1 MAKTDSYHVPAFKI
15 VRRLAD
21 GLLLAILLTA
31 MFLTLAPTT
40 IYAQGPEITITPD
53 SGVIGSWVTI
63 KGTGFPSASTIDISI
78 DDVYL
83 VEGIQTDNGT
93 FMVLVEI
100 PDLPPGKKTVTA
112 TVWSVEYTYPATT
125 STFTVLSPQI
135 SVIPTSGA
143 SCSKVTIMG
152 IGFPKSEISIE
163 APLIVSVTI
172 IDITMDDIPIKEG
185 VFIDADG
192 TFSVDAYVPPLD
204 PGVKMINAV
213 SDTGQVSVTTPFTV
227 LPPQT
232 TIPPPPTPTGPPP
245 SPGPEPGGGVPPW
258 IWSIPPTIII
268 AGAGGY
274 SLKRWMDTR
283 RIKVRL
289 YKDNGTQQIESGTP
303 IHPDSEI
310 GLRPVLDP
318 GKQSIEAED
327 SSVVNEWRKK
337 P

>member
-1 MAKTDSYHVPAFKI
+1 M
-15 VRRLAD
+15 
-21 GLLLAILLTA
+21 
-31 MFLTLAPTT
+31 
-40 IYAQGPEITITPD
+40 
-53 SGVIGSWVTI
+53 TI
-63 KGTGFPSASTIDISI
+63 KGTGFPSASTIDIRI
-78 DDVYL
+78 DGIYL

-93 FMVLVEI
+93 FEVVIEI
-100 PDLPPGKKTVTA
+100 PDLPLGEKTVRATA
-112 TVWSVEYTYPATT
+112 WFMREHCTE
-125 STFTVLSPQI
+125 
-135 SVIPTSGA
+135 
-143 SCSKVTIMG
+143 VT
-152 IGFPKSEISIE
+152 
-163 APLIVSVTI
+163 
-172 IDITMDDIPIKEG
+172 
-185 VFIDADG
+185 
-192 TFSVDAYVPPLD
+192 
-204 PGVKMINAV
+204 N
-213 SDTGQVSVTTPFTV
+213 PFTV